1 MKLPELDA
9 VGVLHTPEG
18 YTRNAP
24 VPRRIR
30 LLAALVLVA
39 FVSVM
44 VTTTV
49 VSLGRYCLTTD
60 AADNAA
66 LPAAFRGGSSTDPE
80 RPIRPVGSA
89 PDG

>member
-18 YTRNAP
+18 YTRSAP
-24 VPRRIR
+24 VPLRLRI
-30 LLAALVLVA
+30 LAAVVLFA
-39 FVSVM
+39 FVAVM
-44 VTTTV
+44 LTTTV

-66 LPAAFRGGSSTDPE
+66 LPASFRGEP
-80 RPIRPVGSA
+80 
-89 PDG
+89 